1 MPTSRAK
8 VDPSQSGTE
17 WVCPGGEYGA
27 APGQKCNH
35 FYLFIFAF
43 FWPRHP
49 EAGSNREYVVILAC
63 TEAITIAM
71 LAPLQL
77 IWLGAATG
85 TVLVPGYGGMEGG
98 GGGVSVRPNGR

>member
-1 MPTSRAK
+1 MERRPAK
-8 VDPSQSGTE
+8 NATI
-17 WVCPGGEYGA
+17 
-27 APGQKCNH
+27 
-35 FYLFIFAF
+35 FIYLFLRF
-43 FWPRHP
+43 FGRAQ

-63 TEAITIAM
+63 TEAIIIAM

-98 GGGVSVRPNGR
+98 GGAWGECAP

>member
-1 MPTSRAK
+1 MERRPVDFEVPFSFLFFVFFGRA
-8 VDPSQSGTE
+8 
-17 WVCPGGEYGA
+17 
-27 APGQKCNH
+27 
-35 FYLFIFAF
+35 
-43 FWPRHP
+43 HP

-63 TEAITIAM
+63 TEAIIIAM

-98 GGGVSVRPNGR
+98 GGAWGECAP

>member
-8 VDPSQSGTE
+8 VDPSQSDTE

-27 APGQKCNH
+27 APRQKCNH
-35 FYLFIFAF
+35 FYYYFLRF
-43 FWPRHP
+43 FGRPNP

-71 LAPLQL
+71 LMLLQL

-85 TVLVPGYGGMEGG
+85 TVLVSGYGGMEGG

>member
-1 MPTSRAK
+1 MEPRLA
-8 VDPSQSGTE
+8 DFERP
-17 WVCPGGEYGA
+17 
-27 APGQKCNH
+27 
-35 FYLFIFAF
+35 FYFLFFVF
-43 FWPRHP
+43 FGCAHP

-63 TEAITIAM
+63 TEAIIIAM

-98 GGGVSVRPNGR
+98 GGGVSVRPDGR

>member
-35 FYLFIFAF
+35 FYYF
-43 FWPRHP
+43 FLRFFGRAHP

-98 GGGVSVRPNGR
+98 GGGASVRPDGR

>member
-1 MPTSRAK
+1 MWTPAK
-8 VDPSQSGTE
+8 ATPSGCALGVSMERRPAKNATI
-17 WVCPGGEYGA
+17 
-27 APGQKCNH
+27 
-35 FYLFIFAF
+35 FIFIFLRF
-43 FWPRHP
+43 FGRAHP
-49 EAGSNREYVVILAC
+49 EAGSNRGYVVILAC

-71 LAPLQL
+71 LMLLQL

>member
-1 MPTSRAK
+1 MSMERRPAK
-8 VDPSQSGTE
+8 NATI
-17 WVCPGGEYGA
+17 
-27 APGQKCNH
+27 
-35 FYLFIFAF
+35 FIFIFLRF
-43 FWPRHP
+43 FGRAHP

-98 GGGVSVRPNGR
+98 GGAWGECAP

>member
-8 VDPSQSGTE
+8 VDPNQSGTE
-17 WVCPGGEYGA
+17 RLCPGGEYGA
-27 APGQKCNH
+27 APRHLCNH
-35 FYLFIFAF
+35 FLFLFLRF
-43 FWPRHP
+43 FGRAHP

-63 TEAITIAM
+63 TEAIIIAM

-85 TVLVPGYGGMEGG
+85 TVLVPGYGGTEGG
-98 GGGVSVRPNGR
+98 GGGVSVRPDGS